1 MEISDIRVH
10 PLAYPLE
17 SDSGYGSARGIVHER
32 VATLV
37 EVETT
42 DGTIGWGESF
52 GPPRTMATLIDEVL
66 RDMVVGMDSWSVD
79 SLVERVTTGLYH
91 FGSSGLLLA
100 AVSGIDIA
108 IWDILGKVTGEP
120 IHRLLGGPTR
130 SSVTPYASTMY
141 FTESAHDP
149 SDPMQV
155 AVEEGFAAAKIKIGR
170 GVAEDEERTRIARET
185 LGDDAFLMVD
195 VNGNYRA
202 DQAIELAR
210 TLEPYDVHWLEEPV
224 PPESIDGYREVRE
237 QTGVSVAGGEAVYS
251 RFGFDRLLSNRAVD
265 IIQPDVCKCGGLSEA
280 AVIAEMA
287 TVSNTGV
294 SAHCWTSGVGL
305 AASLQYAAT
314 VPAYPHSGNAP
325 EPYLFEVDRAE
336 NALRSEL
343 VTPQVDPSGGD
354 LVVPERPG
362 LGIKINR
369 EALGRYRVEA

>member
-1 MEISDIRVH
+1 MEVTNIRVH
-10 PLAYPLE
+10 PLAYPLG
-17 SDSGYGSARGIVHER
+17 SGSGYGSARGIVHER

-37 EVETT
+37 EIETT

-52 GPPRTMATLIDEVL
+52 GPPRTMATLIEEVL
-66 RDMVVGMDSWSVD
+66 RDMVVGMDIWSVD

-141 FTESAHDP
+141 FTESAQNP
-149 SDPMQV
+149 SDPIQM
-155 AVEEGFAAAKIKIGR
+155 AVEEGFTAAKIKIGR
-170 GVAEDEERTRIARET
+170 GLTEDEERTRIARET

-202 DQAIELAR
+202 DQAIDLAEI
-210 TLEPYDVHWLEEPV
+210 LEPYDVHWLEEPV
-224 PPESIDGYREVRE
+224 PPESIDGYCEVRE
-237 QTGVSVAGGEAVYS
+237 QTGVSIAGGEAVYG

-280 AVIAEMA
+280 SVIAEMA
-287 TVSNTGV
+287 TVSNIGV

-305 AASLQYAAT
+305 AASLQYAAS
-314 VPAYPHSGNAP
+314 VPMYPHSVHVP

-336 NALRSEL
+336 NALRDEL
-343 VTPQVDPSGGD
+343 VTPPVDPSGGN

-362 LGIKINR
+362 LGVEVNR
-369 EALGRYRVEA
+369 EVLEEYRVEM